1 MKERLLQRLDSPQA
15 ASLLASLYG
24 PGEYESAR
32 YRYTSLIKG
41 IWDLVSQEDP
51 EQAMDKAAKIRF
63 FTAPGRTELGGNHTD
78 HNQGKILAAS
88 IHLDVVALVLPR
100 TDKQVLFRSTG
111 YPDVRIDL
119 SDLSPR
125 ASEQGTTEALLRG
138 VAGELAAQGL
148 ALRGFTAHADSTVF
162 AGSGLSSSAAI
173 EVLFGT
179 IFDHLYGEGTRSALE
194 LARIGQKAENSYF
207 GKPSGLMDQTACAYG
222 GGVLIDFEHEQDPKV
237 QPIHL
242 DMESFGLCLCVVH
255 TRGNH
260 ADLTPAYAAIP
271 QEMKAVARFFGK
283 SVLRELDR
291 ETLLAHTE
299 AIRKAVGDRPFL
311 RALHFFHENQ
321 RVNAMQEALERAAAL
336 SGTARSTAL
345 MRYLRLVNESG
356 DSSWKLVQNLYVP
369 ENIKDQGLPLALA
382 LTQAFFETP
391 GKTTSPL
398 WACRVHGGGFAGTI
412 QAYIPLEHLDAYK
425 TLMESVFGPGALTP
439 LRIRS
444 KGAVELVF

>member
-1 MKERLLQRLDSPQA
+1 MNDRLLHRLDSPKA
-15 ASLLASLYG
+15 ASLLGSLYG
-24 PGEYESAR
+24 PAGLESAR
-32 YRYTSLIKG
+32 YRYISLIKG
-41 IWDLVSQEDP
+41 LCALVSPEDP
-51 EQAMDKAAKIRF
+51 EQAMEKAAQIRF

-78 HNQGKILAAS
+78 HNHGKILAAS
-88 IHLDVVALVLPR
+88 IQLDMVALVLPR
-100 TDKQVLFRSTG
+100 ADKQALFRSTG
-111 YPDVRIDL
+111 YPDVQIDL

-148 ALRGFTAHADSTVF
+148 ALGGFTANADSTVF

-179 IFDHLYGEGTRSALE
+179 IFDHLYGKGTRSALE
-194 LARIGQKAENSYF
+194 LAKIGQKAENTYF

-222 GGVLIDFEHEQDPKV
+222 GGVLIDLENEPDPKV

-242 DMESFGLCLCVVH
+242 DMESLGLCLCVVH

-260 ADLTPAYAAIP
+260 ADLTPEYAAIP

-283 SVLRELDR
+283 SVLRELDQ
-291 ETLLAHTE
+291 ETLLAHTK
-299 AIRKAVGDRPFL
+299 AIRQTLGDRPFL

-321 RVNAMQEALERAAAL
+321 RVDAMQDALERAETF
-336 SGTARSTAL
+336 SGTARSAAL
-345 MRYLRLVNESG
+345 MSYLRLVNESG
-356 DSSWKLVQNLYVP
+356 DSSWKLVQNLYAP
-369 ENIKDQGLPLALA
+369 QNPKDQGLPLALA
-382 LTQAFFETP
+382 LTRAFFETP
-391 GKTTSPL
+391 GKTTPPL

-412 QAYIPLEHLDAYK
+412 QAYIPLEYLDSYK

-439 LRIRS
+439 LRIRPQ
-444 KGAVELVF
+444 GAGELVF